1 MSQDDEST
9 RVDHLYPHPVGIGRR
24 RPVGLLSIVLYTV
37 MLDLERKK
45 KKKKSIL
52 LILEAFALNLWPKQT

>member
-1 MSQDDEST
+1 MM
-9 RVDHLYPHPVGIGRR
+9 RVQEWVTCIPPHTVGIGSR

-37 MLDLERKK
+37 MLDPERK